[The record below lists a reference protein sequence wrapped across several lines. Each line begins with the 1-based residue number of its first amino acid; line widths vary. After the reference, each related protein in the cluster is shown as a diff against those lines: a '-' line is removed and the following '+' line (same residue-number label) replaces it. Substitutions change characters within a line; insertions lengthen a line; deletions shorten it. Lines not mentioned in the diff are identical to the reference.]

1 MALLYYIVDSETA
14 IERGYADLTLILR
27 PDIRRYRLLDHVL
40 EFKHLRWE
48 ELGMKGEEGR
58 GLAREVLRG
67 LPPVA
72 ARLAEAERQLARY
85 RQALERA
92 YGERL
97 KLRTHA
103 VVCIELERLVW

>member
-1 MALLYYIVDSETA
+1 M
-14 IERGYADLTLILR
+14 
-27 PDIRRYRLLDHVL
+27 RRYRLFDHVL

-48 ELGMKGEEGR
+48 ELGMKSEAGR
-58 GLAREVLRG
+58 TLPREVLRD

-72 ARLAEAERQLARY
+72 TRLAEAEGQLARY

-103 VVCIELERLVW
+103 VVCIGLERLVAP